1 MTPSFETIAAC
12 WHQLRSAVTNAQL
25 WYELAEAYKQQQLDW
40 QAAYSA
46 RQAVRCEPS
55 RQTQLNALNLNHW
68 QDATAGDAVLGRAV
82 LLNADSLI
90 TRFTEAINTCPGD
103 WLSHLY
109 LTRLHELAGQQPL
122 ASSHLAH
129 ALSLEVI
136 PGETQ
141 HWLGVWRLNAGDAQ
155 GSVNALFHLVDLR
168 PLRHGSMM
176 YLGEALLRIGNK
188 AAAEKAFTR
197 ASLSNNPDFLTT
209 LATKVYANNYWQE
222 ALAVLQ
228 KAIDLRPNHVATWLA
243 LAKIQAEVYELAA
256 CRESLRR
263 IKHLQPDHPELAL
276 LEAGL
281 HGRMGD
287 AEAHFTTL
295 QNAYQNKADPLS
307 RLASSI
313 AMTAL
318 YQDNLTPLQISEL
331 HQRLCAPITQAV
343 SSKALSKNQFN
354 NPRVPHRRL
363 RIGYVTGDLH
373 RQHPVNLFLLP
384 ILMRHDPQ
392 RVAISIY
399 HTGFMQD
406 DYTLKAKQCAD
417 YWLDAA
423 HLDDTSLQHSI
434 INDQIDI
441 LIDLAGHTSSHRL
454 GVFAPRAA
462 PVQATFLGYPYST
475 GLSTMDWLIGDAIVT
490 PADHQQLYCEGLAQL
505 PGSVFCWAPVDDYP
519 LTPARPKH
527 APLVFGS
534 FNNAMKLTP
543 KTLTLWAQVL
553 HAIPNAQLLLKAP
566 SLKDSDVQKRFSA
579 LFAEQGIAPQRIQFR
594 GPSEL
599 SQMMQ
604 EYGDIDFALD
614 PTPYN
619 GGTTTMQ
626 ALWMGV
632 PVVSLLGS
640 HFVSRMGA
648 SFLHSLNQS
657 NWLAEND
664 RDYVDIAVKLAE
676 QHLFWRE
683 RRQDLRAQMLASPL
697 ATIDAY
703 VAKLELL
710 YQRMWLDYCANEQQN
725 VKLLRVE

>member
-1 MTPSFETIAAC
+1 MITSFEKIAAC
-12 WHQLRSAVTNAQL
+12 WHGLRSAITNAQL
-25 WYELAEAYKQQQLDW
+25 WYELAETYNQHQLDW

-46 RQAVRCEPS
+46 RQAVRCDPS
-55 RQTQLNALNLNHW
+55 RQTRLNALNLSHW
-68 QDATAGDAVLGRAV
+68 QDATAGDAALGRAV
-82 LLNADSLI
+82 LLNADALI
-90 TRFTEAINTCPGD
+90 ARFTEVTNACPGD

-109 LTRLHELAGQQPL
+109 LSRLHELVGQQPL

-209 LATKVYANNYWQE
+209 LAAKVYANNYWQE

-228 KAIDLRPNHVATWLA
+228 KALDLRPNHVATWLA

-256 CRESLRR
+256 CRESLRQ
-263 IKHLQPDHPELAL
+263 IKRLQPDHPELAL

-287 AEAHFTTL
+287 AAAHFVTL
-295 QNAYQNKADPLS
+295 QNAYQNNADPLS

-318 YQDNLTPLQISEL
+318 YQDNLTPEHISEL
-331 HQRLCAPITQAV
+331 HNRLCAPITQAV
-343 SSKALSKNQFN
+343 SSKTLSKNQFN
-354 NPRVPHRRL
+354 NPLSPHRRL
-363 RIGYVTGDLH
+363 RIGYATGDLH

-384 ILMRHDPQ
+384 ILLRHDHS
-392 RVAISIY
+392 RFAISIY
-399 HTGFMQD
+399 HTGIMQD
-406 DYTLKAKQCAD
+406 DYTLRAKQCAD

-423 HLDDTSLQHSI
+423 NLDDTTLQHRI

-454 GVFAPRAA
+454 GVFALRAA

-490 PADHQQLYCEGLAQL
+490 PAEHQQLYCEGLAQL

-519 LTPARPKH
+519 LPPARPKH

-543 KTLTLWAQVL
+543 KTLRLWAQIL
-553 HAIPNAQLLLKAP
+553 HAVPHAQLLLKAP
-566 SLKDSDVQKRFSA
+566 SLKDSDVQQRFSA

-632 PVVSLLGS
+632 PVISLLGN

-648 SFLHSLNQS
+648 SFLHHLNQPD
-657 NWLAEND
+657 WLAEND
-664 RDYVDIAVKLAE
+664 RDYVNIAVKLAE

-697 ATIDAY
+697 AAIDAY
-703 VAKLELL
+703 VQQLESL
-710 YQRMWLDYCANEQQN
+710 YQRMWLNYCANQEQK
-725 VKLLRVE
+725 VKILRVE